1 MFSQWGAEFAPKI
14 MAYVNGRY
22 KRIFGWETKSVSDEY
37 IQFIDAFLPALL
49 NHIEEKGIKDKCY
62 FHLSDEPHESHLD
75 MYMKLYRVMKKHLGS
90 SRTIDALS
98 TVDFYL
104 KGTVDIPVVHIDYT
118 KPFEEHNI
126 EYWTYYCC
134 SSANYHANRY
144 ITMPNLRNRIL
155 GTQLYLMNVKGF
167 LHWGFNFYYSQLSR
181 CKINPYLI
189 TDAGG
194 AFPAG
199 DAFIVYPGEKDNVVE
214 SLRHE
219 VLFDGFQDYM
229 ALKRLEEKKGREF
242 VVDFIKKQGVVD
254 FNTYP
259 RDDIWFINYRQ
270 ELNRLIND

>member
-1 MFSQWGAEFAPKI
+1 
-14 MAYVNGRY
+14 
-22 KRIFGWETKSVSDEY
+22 
-37 IQFIDAFLPALL
+37 
-49 NHIEEKGIKDKCY
+49 
-62 FHLSDEPHESHLD
+62 
-75 MYMKLYRVMKKHLGS
+75 
-90 SRTIDALS
+90 
-98 TVDFYL
+98 
-104 KGTVDIPVVHIDYT
+104 
-118 KPFEEHNI
+118 
-126 EYWTYYCC
+126 
-134 SSANYHANRY
+134 
-144 ITMPNLRNRIL
+144 MPNLRNRIL

-259 RDDIWFINYRQ
+259 HDDLWFINYRQ